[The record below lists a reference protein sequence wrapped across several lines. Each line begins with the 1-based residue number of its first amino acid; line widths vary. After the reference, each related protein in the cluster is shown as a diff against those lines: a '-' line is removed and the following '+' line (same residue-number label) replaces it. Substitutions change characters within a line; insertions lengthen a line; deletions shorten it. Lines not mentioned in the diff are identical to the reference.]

1 MKFVIIGAD
10 AAGMSAASRFKRR
23 NPGAEVVV
31 LEKTTDV
38 SYSACGMPYKIG
50 EEEGDLES
58 LVVRKAPVFREKQG
72 IDLRLEH
79 LVTKID
85 REAKK
90 VSGLGHGG
98 AAFEESY
105 DALLIATGGR
115 PAKPGLKGLDLPGVV
130 YLKSLNDARLI
141 LKLLEERQVK
151 KAAIL
156 GMGYIALEMTEA
168 FLSRGIEVALVKKRP
183 NLLPWMHRDLAEA
196 VQGELVKHGVEIHDG
211 VELSE
216 IREAGGNRL
225 ELAGPSFSLT
235 ADMVLVATGLL
246 PNAELASQAGL
257 ALGAGGAIAV
267 DDHFRTADPAI
278 YAAGDCAEAPFVV
291 TGGKTWVP
299 LALVANR
306 GGWIVADNA
315 GGADVSFSG
324 IAATGVFKVLDLE
337 VARSGLTLEEAR
349 KEGFDPVETV
359 IKTRSK
365 AHGQKNAG
373 AIFACLVGD
382 RKSRRLLG
390 AQMVGFGGVA
400 HRINAAAVALS
411 ARMTVDEFYECD
423 LSYAPPFGPVWDPL
437 LTAANQL
444 LKELD

>member
-1 MKFVIIGAD
+1 
-10 AAGMSAASRFKRR
+10 MSAASRFKRR

-31 LEKTTDV
+31 FEKTTDV
-38 SYSACGMPYKIG
+38 SYSACGMPYKIA

-58 LVVRKAPVFREKQG
+58 LIVRKAPVFREKQG

-85 REAKK
+85 RQGKL
-90 VSGLGHGG
+90 VSGKGPGG
-98 AAFEESY
+98 SAFEESY
-105 DALLIATGGR
+105 DTLLIATGGR
-115 PAKPGLKGLDLPGVV
+115 PALPGLKGLDLPGVV
-130 YLKSLNDARLI
+130 YLKSLDDARII
-141 LKLLEERQVK
+141 LRLLEERRVK
-151 KAAIL
+151 KAAII

-168 FLSRGIEVALVKKRP
+168 FLARGIEVALVKKRP
-183 NLLPWMHRDLAEA
+183 HLLPWMHRDLAA
-196 VQGELVKHGVEIHDG
+196 VVQEELVRHGVEIHDG
-211 VELSE
+211 VNLEE
-216 IREAGGNRL
+216 IRDAGSNGL
-225 ELAGPSFSLT
+225 EVTGPGFSLS
-235 ADMVLVATGLL
+235 AGMVLVATGLV
-246 PNAELASQAGL
+246 PNAELASGAGL

-267 DDHFRTADPAI
+267 DDHFRTADPSI
-278 YAAGDCAEAPFVV
+278 YAAGDCAEAPYVV

-315 GGADVSFSG
+315 GGGDVSFTG
-324 IAATGVFKVLDLE
+324 IAGTGVFKVLDLE
-337 VARSGLTLEEAR
+337 VARSGLTLEEAQ

-373 AIFACLVGD
+373 AIHVCLVGD

-390 AQMVGFGGVA
+390 AQMVGAGGVA
-400 HRINAAAVALS
+400 HRINAVAVALS
-411 ARMTVDEFYECD
+411 AKMGVDEFSECD

>member
-23 NPGAEVVV
+23 NPQAEVVV
-31 LEKTTDV
+31 LEKTRDV

-50 EEEGDLES
+50 EEEGDLDS
-58 LVVRKAPVFREKQG
+58 LIVRKAQVFREKQD

-85 REAKK
+85 RQGKK
-90 VSGLGHGG
+90 VSGQGPEGR
-98 AAFEESY
+98 AFEESY

-115 PAKPGLKGLDLPGVV
+115 PAKPDLRGLDLSGVV
-130 YLKSLNDARLI
+130 YLKSLDDARLI
-141 LKLLEERQVK
+141 LRLMEERRVK
-151 KAAIL
+151 KAAII

-168 FLSRGIEVALVKKRP
+168 FLARGIEVALVKKRP
-183 NLLPWMHRDLAEA
+183 HLLPWMHRDLAA
-196 VQGELVKHGVEIHDG
+196 VVQDELVRHGVEIHDG
-211 VELSE
+211 VDLEE
-216 IREAGGNRL
+216 IRETEDSRL
-225 ELAGPSFSLT
+225 EVAGHDFSLK
-235 ADMVLVATGLL
+235 AELVLVATGLV
-246 PNAELASQAGL
+246 PNAELALDAGL

-267 DDHFRTADPAI
+267 DDHFRTADPAV
-278 YAAGDCAEAPFVV
+278 YAAGDCAEAPSVV

-306 GGWIVADNA
+306 GGWAVADNV
-315 GGADVSFSG
+315 GGEDVAFSG
-324 IAATGVFKVLDLE
+324 IAGTGVFKVLDLE
-337 VARSGLTLEEAR
+337 VARTGLTLEEAR
-349 KEGFDPVETV
+349 KEGFDPAETV

-373 AIFACLVGD
+373 AIHVCLVGD

-390 AQMVGFGGVA
+390 AQMVGAGGVA
-400 HRINAAAVALS
+400 HRINAVAVALS
-411 ARMTVDEFYECD
+411 AKMSVDEFSGCD